1 MKFPNIMLPENKP
14 FKQGDLETTEAF
26 DQAAKYWKQATALT
40 PDNYIEVHNWLKIM
54 RCFE

>member
-1 MKFPNIMLPENKP
+1 MLPENKP